1 MKLYYLEN
9 SVATEDYKYYRN
21 GSDCSGES
29 YDGTGDLKY
38 ARFFLDKETA
48 KAYIKDA
55 NSWWTKFDFHVKSI
69 EFDELMN
76 LIQQESPL
84 LKTFILDRWE

>member
-21 GSDCSGES
+21 GSDCGGES

-48 KAYIKDA
+48 KAYIKDNTPPASYDAPNKGSWRVGFECTIPA
-55 NSWWTKFDFHVKSI
+55 NKTTILKV
-69 EFDELMN
+69 EL
-76 LIQQESPL
+76 IPQ
-84 LKTFILDRWE
+84 R